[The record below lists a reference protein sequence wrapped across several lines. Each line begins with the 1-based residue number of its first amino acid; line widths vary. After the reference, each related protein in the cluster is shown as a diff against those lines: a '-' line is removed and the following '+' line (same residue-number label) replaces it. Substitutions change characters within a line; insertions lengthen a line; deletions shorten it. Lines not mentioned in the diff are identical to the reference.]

1 MNLLE
6 IQNSITHLL
15 DEKDYSIVC
24 VRNNKNNIEVMIERK
39 DGEGVTIRDC
49 SIATKL
55 IRNVL
60 FDLLGDG
67 FFLEVSSP
75 GINRP
80 LIKIEDYKRFSGSR
94 VKIVLNEWQGKKNV
108 SLVGKMLCETLCES
122 SDANKSNCTSGDVE
136 NDENGKNG
144 TNSKIK
150 LLINDD
156 INDDMKKEVMGELKG
171 EVSDGGNS
179 MIEIDIELNNVSK
192 CELFPEE
199 SN

>member
-15 DEKDYSIVC
+15 DEKDCSIVC

-49 SIATKL
+49 SIVTKM

-108 SLVGKMLCETLCES
+108 ELIGKMLCEMLCES
-122 SDANKSNCTSGDVE
+122 ADFNENSGNGYSSDSSQNSGNVESVSNG
-136 NDENGKNG
+136 
-144 TNSKIK
+144 KIK
-150 LLINDD
+150 LLMKTDMNDG
-156 INDDMKKEVMGELKG
+156 MKGEL
-171 EVSDGGNS
+171 SDGENGLTK
-179 MIEIDIELNNVSK
+179 IDIELDNISK
-192 CELFPEE
+192 CELFPDE
-199 SN
+199 NNKR